1 MTHNSDFESLI
12 PHMKRAGFTATA
24 LAAVITSMFGF
35 QLGENI
41 VAKFAMAGLLA
52 LATFIVGY
60 SLVAAYEAH
69 KRGMKGVAA
78 AAVALFAIGVTVEFM
93 SHTGFTAANRDASIQ
108 QANFQSTTYADSRGN
123 VKDLEAKVARMSDE
137 RSLMKPV
144 NSPAKAKAVIQFS
157 EAHKFWNSTD
167 NCKATKGPQ
176 TRAFCDAYLSAQADL
191 SLWDSIAKQ
200 ETKIAE
206 GEVALRDARAESG
219 TKQAGHAAGA
229 SQSMILASLAT
240 GQENPDQAAQFWS
253 GVGVSAL
260 LALFAIAAGG
270 LLNFIAFAFDAPRK
284 AVEAAKSAAANMVA
298 SINDR
303 PQSRPLTLLD
313 QFRSEG
319 RLAA

>member
-1 MTHNSDFESLI
+1 MT
-12 PHMKRAGFTATA
+12 
-24 LAAVITSMFGF
+24 AANPRPETMQAVARLYHAYMTGLMLTLVTRRSAADAAEWVYRVFRHQHHEKF
-35 QLGENI
+35 LSSFDKLG
-41 VAKFAMAGLLA
+41 L
-52 LATFIVGY
+52 
-60 SLVAAYEAH
+60 
-69 KRGMKGVAA
+69 RGMPD
-78 AAVALFAIGVTVEFM
+78 AVACGAYHYLSNTVGGVTVEFM